1 MGFKYSLSQVLF
13 ICHLG
18 CSLVRHLYSLILYDF
33 RHSLVRHL
41 HGQFEALAVKW
52 FARLPPV

>member
-1 MGFKYSLSQVLF
+1 MWGLSIVLVRCYLYHF
-13 ICHLG
+13 G